1 MVVPKSNELWNE
13 DQQRESLRA
22 CAAFLQTN
30 MVPTVSARRWQGK
43 NYEECKTTLALG
55 IREMWGILI
64 NSEVGG
70 QGGRMIVMI
79 RGRIDLSPI
88 ETWLDTATNN
98 LDLYQLPTAIVT
110 QHNKQAPNLRG
121 IEQEALIFSPKSVGQ
136 AESQLILL
144 LYRWSVAGST
154 GGWLI

>member
-1 MVVPKSNELWNE
+1 
-13 DQQRESLRA
+13 
-22 CAAFLQTN
+22 
-30 MVPTVSARRWQGK
+30 
-43 NYEECKTTLALG
+43 
-55 IREMWGILI
+55 MWGILI

-98 LDLYQLPTAIVT
+98 SDLYQLPTAIVT